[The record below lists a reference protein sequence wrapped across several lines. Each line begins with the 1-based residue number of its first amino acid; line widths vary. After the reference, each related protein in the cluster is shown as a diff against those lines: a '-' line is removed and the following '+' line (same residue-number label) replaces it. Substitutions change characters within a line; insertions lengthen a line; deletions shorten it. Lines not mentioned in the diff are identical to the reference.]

1 MKVGNIMVIFYK
13 ELNDVYVF
21 NINNLRLFDIA
32 NTELYIA
39 QPKNYFCDAMERF
52 CLIPAGSHSNG
63 AFFIKSNFL
72 PIFQLIDSNKFQI
85 GIVYQIE
92 KCIEN
97 SLD

>member
-52 CLIPAGSHSNG
+52 CLIPAGSHLNG

-72 PIFQLIDSNKFQI
+72 PIFQLIDSNKSQI
-85 GIVYQIE
+85 GIIYQIE
-92 KCIEN
+92 K
-97 SLD
+97 

>member
-1 MKVGNIMVIFYK
+1 MVIFYK

-52 CLIPAGSHSNG
+52 CSFPAGSHLNG
-63 AFFIKSNFL
+63 AFSIKSNFL
-72 PIFQLIDSNKFQI
+72 LIFQLIGGNKFQL
-85 GIVYQIE
+85 GIAYRIE

-97 SLD
+97 SVDQR

>member
-1 MKVGNIMVIFYK
+1 MEIFYK

-52 CLIPAGSHSNG
+52 CSIPAGSH
-63 AFFIKSNFL
+63 
-72 PIFQLIDSNKFQI
+72 
-85 GIVYQIE
+85 
-92 KCIEN
+92 
-97 SLD
+97 